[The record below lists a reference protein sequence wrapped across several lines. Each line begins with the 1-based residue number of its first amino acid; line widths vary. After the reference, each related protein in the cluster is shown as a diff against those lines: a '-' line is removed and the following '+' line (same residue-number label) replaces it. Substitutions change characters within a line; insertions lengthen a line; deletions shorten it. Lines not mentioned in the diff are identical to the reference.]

1 MPTTALHDPLVA
13 AGARLSDYLG
23 AETAATFGDPRRE
36 YVELRSGC
44 GIYDLGW
51 RAKIVATGAD
61 RLRWMNGMVTNNIRD
76 LPPGHG
82 NYNFLLNA
90 QGRIL
95 GDMYLY
101 SRGDYLLLDTARWQ
115 APTLLEVMNKYIIMD
130 DVELTDVTEKLTAL
144 AVQGPRA
151 PEVLRDAGFG
161 CPTLVAPGVGA
172 TGWEHADPL
181 EVQDMAWND
190 LGLSLTR
197 MAGDISHTYEIWLAP
212 AGAADVWDALVRS
225 GARPVGTEALEMFRL
240 AAGIPRYGVDISERY
255 LPQETGQEQA
265 LNFKKG
271 CYLGQEIVERIH
283 SRALLHRMLTGF
295 VVDGPPPAP
304 GAKIQQEG
312 KDVGEITSALTV
324 PGSDGDRTLAL
335 GYLRMEARNPGAE
348 LSISGA
354 HAVVHLLPYR
364 ELAA

>member
-1 MPTTALHDPLVA
+1 MPTTPLHDQIVA

-51 RAKIVATGAD
+51 RAKIVGTGAD
-61 RLRWMNGMVTNNIRD
+61 RVRWMNGMVTNNIRD

-95 GDMYLY
+95 GDMYIY
-101 SRGDYLLLDTARWQ
+101 NRGDYLLLDTARWQ
-115 APTLLEVMNKYIIMD
+115 ALTLLEVMNKYIIMD
-130 DVELTDVTEKLTAL
+130 DVELTDITEKLTAL

-151 PEVLRDAGFG
+151 PEVLRDAGFNF
-161 CPTLVAPGVGA
+161 
-172 TGWEHADPL
+172 ADVEPL
-181 EVQDMAWND
+181 QVQDIAWND
-190 LGLSLTR
+190 LGLSITR
-197 MAGDISHTYEIWLAP
+197 MAGDISHSYEIWLAP
-212 AGAADVWDALVRS
+212 AGAAAVWDALARS
-225 GARPVGTEALEMFRL
+225 GAKPVGTDALEMFRL
-240 AAGIPRYGVDISERY
+240 AAGIPRYGLDITERY
-255 LPQETGQEQA
+255 LPQEAGQDQA

-304 GAKIQQEG
+304 GAKIQRGG

-324 PGSDGDRTLAL
+324 PGGNGDRTLAL
-335 GYLRMEARNPGAE
+335 GYLRMEARSPGAE
-348 LSISGA
+348 LSINGA
-354 HAVVHLLPYR
+354 RAVVRLLPYK